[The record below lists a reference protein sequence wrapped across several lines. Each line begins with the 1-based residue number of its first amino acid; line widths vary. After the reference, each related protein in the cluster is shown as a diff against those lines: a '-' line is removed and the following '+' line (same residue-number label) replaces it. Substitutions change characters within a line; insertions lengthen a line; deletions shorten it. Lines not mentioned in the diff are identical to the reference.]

1 MSGGDHISQRGY
13 MQLTPQQR
21 QFLLMAMDPAA
32 APGEQAAAERLF
44 FRSLRKAYHDGYA
57 VLTDLKEVSNTTGV
71 TPTTHASSHRYG
83 SVTMP
88 FGKHKGRKLSEID
101 ATYLLWLLDNATAL
115 DRALRRAIE
124 RHLQDEQYA
133 N

>member
-1 MSGGDHISQRGY
+1 MLSI
-13 MQLTPQQR
+13 TPQQR
-21 QFLLMAMDPAA
+21 QLLLMALDPAA

-44 FRSLRKAYHDGYA
+44 FRSLRKAYRDGYA
-57 VLTDLKEVSNTTGV
+57 FLTDLEEVSNAAGAGPTG
-71 TPTTHASSHRYG
+71 THQSHRYG
-83 SVTMP
+83 TVTMP
-88 FGKHKGRKLSEID
+88 FGKHKGRPLSEIE
-101 ATYLLWLLDNATAL
+101 ATYLLWVLDNVTTL

>member
-1 MSGGDHISQRGY
+1 
-13 MQLTPQQR
+13 MQLTPLQR
-21 QFLLMAMDPAA
+21 QLLLTAMDPAA
-32 APGEQAAAERLF
+32 APGEQAAAEGLF
-44 FRSLRKAYHDGYA
+44 FRSLRKAYRDGYA
-57 VLTDLKEVSNTTGV
+57 LLTDLAEVSNAPGSGLTGATT
-71 TPTTHASSHRYG
+71 SNRYG

-88 FGKHKGRKLSEID
+88 FGKHKGRPLSEID
-101 ATYLLWLLDNATAL
+101 ATYLLWVLDNVTTL